1 MRAFLAAIL
10 LSVAVQAAE
19 QSLSLK
25 IEGWHSKGDIYK
37 TEQAVQQV
45 RGVKTVSSDLAKKEM
60 TVVFDDAAASAATIQ
75 KAISAAGYLS
85 HR

>member
-10 LSVAVQAAE
+10 LSVAAQAAE